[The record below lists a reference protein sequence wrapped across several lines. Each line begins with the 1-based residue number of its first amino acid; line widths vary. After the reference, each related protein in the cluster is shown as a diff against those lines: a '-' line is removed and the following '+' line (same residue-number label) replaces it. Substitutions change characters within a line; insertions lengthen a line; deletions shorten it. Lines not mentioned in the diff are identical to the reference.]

1 MHSQQKIKNCREVM
15 LNDNN
20 DNYFDYERC
29 EQEVISLSM
38 QHAAALLVEQSVS
51 SLRQSWFSPVNMN
64 DQSVQSVVHCTKHSK
79 HCWCAQN
86 NQLQDAGPSHH
97 LYGLSPMWIVC
108 YKQFIQMVSLL
119 NELACG
125 LITLTLTRS
134 ATFCAPVF
142 TSMLIQSRL

>member
-51 SLRQSWFSPVNMN
+51 SLRQS
-64 DQSVQSVVHCTKHSK
+64 
-79 HCWCAQN
+79 
-86 NQLQDAGPSHH
+86 
-97 LYGLSPMWIVC
+97 
-108 YKQFIQMVSLL
+108 
-119 NELACG
+119 
-125 LITLTLTRS
+125 
-134 ATFCAPVF
+134 
-142 TSMLIQSRL
+142 